1 MPKISV
7 IIPAYNCEKTIQK
20 TIKSVLN
27 QTFAD
32 FELIIINDDS
42 RDSTLNILCQI
53 ADSRIKIFSYSHA
66 GGNVSRNRGIKH
78 SVAEFIS
85 FLDADDLWTPDKLM
99 SQYKALQQNPEA
111 AVAYSWTDYI
121 DENGEFLLFGTH
133 FTANGNVYENLLL
146 TNFLENGSNPL
157 IRREALIEL
166 NGFDE
171 SLVAAQDWDMWL
183 RLARK
188 FNFVAVPSVQV
199 LYRVSAN
206 SLSSNL
212 ARQEKACLQVLDKAY
227 STSPDSVQHLRN
239 TSFAKLYK
247 YLTCKALQKPLNRQK
262 GVLAARFLWQ
272 YIINDSN
279 RLQRTRFTLTLL
291 FKIALILLLPPA
303 LSTALLARMKIEAK
317 KSKDA
322 YISGFLT
329 N

>member
-1 MPKISV
+1 VPKISI
-7 IIPAYNCEKTIQK
+7 IIPAYNCENTIQK
-20 TIKSVLN
+20 TVKSVLN
-27 QTFAD
+27 QTLAD

-42 RDSTLNILCQI
+42 QDSTLNIISKI

-78 SVAEFIS
+78 SVGEFVS

-99 SQYKALQQNPEA
+99 SQYKALQENSEA

-133 FTANGNVYENLLL
+133 FTANGDVYENLLV

-188 FNFVAVPSVQV
+188 FNFVAVPSVQI

-247 YLTCKALQKPLNRQK
+247 YLTCKALQKPVNRQK
-262 GVLAARFLWQ
+262 GVLAAKFLWQ
-272 YIINDSN
+272 YVMNDSN

-303 LSTALLARMKIEAK
+303 LSTALLATMKIQAK
-317 KSKDA
+317 KPKSA

>member
-27 QTFAD
+27 QTFAN
-32 FELIIINDDS
+32 FELIIINDAS
-42 RDSTLNILCQI
+42 QDSTLNIISQI
-53 ADSRIKIFSYSHA
+53 ADSRIQIFSYSHA

-78 SVAEFIS
+78 SVGEFVS

-99 SQYKALQQNPEA
+99 SQYKALQENLEA

-121 DENGEFLLFGTH
+121 DENGELLLFGTH
-133 FTANGNVYENLLL
+133 FTANGDVYENLLV

-157 IRREALIEL
+157 IRRKALIEL

-188 FNFVAVPSVQV
+188 FNFVAVPSVQI

-247 YLTCKALQKPLNRQK
+247 YLTCKALQEPLNRQK
-262 GVLAARFLWQ
+262 GVLAARFLWL
-272 YIINDSN
+272 YVINDSTP
-279 RLQRTRFTLTLL
+279 LQRTRFTLTLL
-291 FKIALILLLPPA
+291 FKIALILLLPPT
-303 LSTALLARMKIEAK
+303 LSTALLGRMKIETK
-317 KSKDA
+317 KSKNA
-322 YISGFLT
+322 YVSGFLT